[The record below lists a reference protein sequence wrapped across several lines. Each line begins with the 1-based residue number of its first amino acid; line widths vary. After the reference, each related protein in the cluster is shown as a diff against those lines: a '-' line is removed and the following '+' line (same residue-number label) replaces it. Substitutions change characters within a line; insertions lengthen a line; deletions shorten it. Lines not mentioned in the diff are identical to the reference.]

1 MSSLSPSLVLDRV
14 RLVWPDGT
22 VALDDVSGA
31 FGPGR
36 TGLVGRNG
44 TGKSTLLRVA
54 AGYLRPTS
62 GTVTASGQVAMLP
75 QRLAADPYR
84 PVVSLLGVERALG
97 AVRAIESGD
106 VDPRHF
112 DAVGDDWGVEAR
124 AHALLAEAGLP
135 AGFLDRTVGELSGG
149 EAVLVALL
157 GIREAGAAV
166 TLLDEPTNDL
176 DRDARARV
184 TDLLRRWSGAVVVVS
199 HDVQLLEQMDA
210 TAELYG
216 HTLSVVGGPY
226 SAWRAHRD
234 GEQDAAL
241 RVERDATQALRRER
255 RDRIEAQDKL
265 ATRSRTDRTAQAEK
279 RVPGIAA
286 GLRASAAQVS
296 AGRLRTEMRGK
307 EDAAR
312 AALAIAAARVRDDD
326 VVRIDLPDPQN
337 SPSRR
342 IFSIGDADR
351 EWIVT
356 GRERVALEGRNGS
369 GKTTLLERLVHG
381 GGEDS
386 ASVRAMASV
395 ERIGYLPQRLDG
407 LDDGASVLD
416 DVAAAAPT
424 VPVAQLR
431 DRLARFLVR
440 GDAVSR
446 RVGTLSG
453 GERFRVALAR
463 VLLADPPPQL
473 LVLDEPTNNLDL
485 DTVDQLVAAVRAY
498 RGAVV
503 VVSHD
508 DAFLAR
514 LDLDLRLELAEG
526 RLRESGR

>member
-1 MSSLSPSLVLDRV
+1 MSYPSPSLVLDRV

-36 TGLVGRNG
+36 SGLVGRNG

-54 AGYLRPTS
+54 GGLLPPTS
-62 GTVTASGQVAMLP
+62 GTVTASGEVAMLP
-75 QRLAADPYR
+75 QRLAADPSR
-84 PVVSLLGVERALG
+84 RVASLLGVESALDG
-97 AVRAIESGD
+97 VRAIESGD

-112 DAVGDDWGVEAR
+112 DAVGDDWGAEAR

-135 AGFLDRTVGELSGG
+135 PEFLDRTVGELSGG

-157 GIREAGAAV
+157 GVRAAAAAV

-176 DRDARARV
+176 DRGARARV
-184 TDLLRRWSGAVVVVS
+184 TDLLRRWPGAVVVVS

-210 TAELYG
+210 TAELYD

-226 SAWRAHRD
+226 SVWRAHRD
-234 GEQDAAL
+234 AEQDAAL

-255 RDRIEAQDKL
+255 RDRIAAQDKL
-265 ATRSRTDRTAQAEK
+265 ATRSRTARTAQAEK

-312 AALAIAAARVRDDD
+312 AALTDAAARVRDDD

-337 SPSRR
+337 SPGRR
-342 IFSIGDADR
+342 VFSIGDAER
-351 EWIVT
+351 EWVVT
-356 GRERVALEGRNGS
+356 GRERVALEGPNGS
-369 GKTTLLERLVHG
+369 GKTTLLERLVHRG
-381 GGEDS
+381 GDS
-386 ASVRAMASV
+386 ASVHAVASV

-407 LDDGASVLD
+407 LDDTASVLD

-424 VPVAQLR
+424 VPTAQLR

-446 RVGTLSG
+446 CVGTLSG

-498 RGAVV
+498 RGAVL

-514 LDLDLRLELAEG
+514 LDLDLRLELVGG
-526 RLRESGR
+526 RVQESGR

>member
-1 MSSLSPSLVLDRV
+1 VRV
-14 RLVWPDGT
+14 VWPDGT

-54 AGYLRPTS
+54 AGQLPPTS
-62 GTVTASGQVAMLP
+62 GTVTATGEVAMLP
-75 QRLAADPYR
+75 QRLAAVPYR
-84 PVVSLLGVERALG
+84 RVASLLGVETALD
-97 AVRAIESGD
+97 AVRTIESGD

-112 DAVGDDWGVEAR
+112 DAVGEDWGVEAR

-135 AGFLDRTVGELSGG
+135 PGFLDRTVGELSGG
-149 EAVLVALL
+149 EAMLVALL
-157 GIREAGAAV
+157 GVRAAAAAV

-184 TDLLRRWSGAVVVVS
+184 ADLLRRWPGSVVVVS

-210 TAELYG
+210 TAELYD
-216 HTLSVVGGPY
+216 HTLSAVGGPY
-226 SAWRAHRD
+226 SVWRAHRD
-234 GEQDAAL
+234 AEQDAAL

-255 RDRIEAQDKL
+255 RDRIAAQDKL
-265 ATRSRTDRTAQAEK
+265 ATRSRTARTAQAEK

-296 AGRLRTEMRGK
+296 AGRLRHEMRGK

-312 AALAIAAARVRDDD
+312 AALAVAAARVRDDD

-337 SPSRR
+337 SPGRR
-342 IFSIGDADR
+342 IFSIADAER

-356 GRERVALEGRNGS
+356 GHECVALGGRNGS

-381 GGEDS
+381 GEHS
-386 ASVRAMASV
+386 ESVRAVASV

-407 LDDGASVLD
+407 LDETASVLD
-416 DVAAAAPT
+416 EVAAVAPT
-424 VPVAQLR
+424 VPTAQLR

-446 RVGTLSG
+446 RVSSLSG

-485 DTVDQLVAAVRAY
+485 DTVDQLVAALRAY
-498 RGAVV
+498 RGAVL

-514 LDLDLRLELAEG
+514 LDLDLRLELEKG
-526 RLRESGR
+526 RLGESGR

>member
-1 MSSLSPSLVLDRV
+1 MSSPSPSLVLDRV

-54 AGYLRPTS
+54 AGLLPPTS
-62 GTVTASGQVAMLP
+62 GMVTASGEVALLP
-75 QRLAADPYR
+75 QRLAAAPSR
-84 PVVSLLGVERALG
+84 RVASLLGVESALDG
-97 AVRAIESGD
+97 VRAIESGD

-112 DAVGDDWGVEAR
+112 DAVGDDWGAEAR

-135 AGFLDRTVGELSGG
+135 PALLDRTVGELSGG

-157 GIREAGAAV
+157 GLRAAAAAV

-176 DRDARARV
+176 DRGARARV
-184 TDLLRRWSGAVVVVS
+184 TELLRRWPGAVIVVS

-210 TAELYG
+210 TAELYD

-226 SAWRAHRD
+226 SVWRAHRD
-234 GEQDAAL
+234 AEQDAAL

-255 RDRIEAQDKL
+255 RDRIAAQDKL
-265 ATRSRTDRTAQAEK
+265 ATRSRTARTAQAEK

-286 GLRASAAQVS
+286 GLRASGAQVS

-312 AALAIAAARVRDDD
+312 AALTAAAARVRDDD

-337 SPSRR
+337 SPGRR
-342 IFSIGDADR
+342 VFSIGDAER
-351 EWIVT
+351 EWVVT
-356 GRERVALEGRNGS
+356 GRERVSLEGPNGS

-381 GGEDS
+381 GEDS
-386 ASVRAMASV
+386 ASVHAVASV

-407 LDDGASVLD
+407 LDDTASVLD

-424 VPVAQLR
+424 VPTAQLR

-440 GDAVSR
+440 GDAVGR

-485 DTVDQLVAAVRAY
+485 DTVDGLVAAVRAY
-498 RGAVV
+498 RGAVL

-508 DAFLAR
+508 DAFLGK
-514 LDLDLRLELAEG
+514 LDLDLRLELVDAG
-526 RLRESGR
+526 LREVP